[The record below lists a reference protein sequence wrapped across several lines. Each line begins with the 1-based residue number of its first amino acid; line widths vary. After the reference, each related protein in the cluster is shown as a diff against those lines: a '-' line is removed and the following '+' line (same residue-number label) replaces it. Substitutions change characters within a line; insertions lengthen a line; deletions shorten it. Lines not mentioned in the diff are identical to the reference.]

1 MLSGETDWP
10 HKRAHLLYAAR
21 PYVPKVHCH
30 HYCGCQADPCLHFGF
45 TTYVVFLKTKII
57 IEPTID
63 SLQRRTP
70 ITR

>member
-1 MLSGETDWP
+1 MLSGESDWP

-45 TTYVVFLKTKII
+45 TTYVVFL
-57 IEPTID
+57 
-63 SLQRRTP
+63 
-70 ITR
+70 